1 MDATRSASSI
11 TVWHTS
17 ASMGFG
23 GLEIRMLEE
32 AAQFQAR
39 GYDLTF
45 VCNRGA
51 QLAQHAQ
58 AQGIATVTLPMRQS
72 YEVLSMIR
80 FWKLLGGRRVDVLHT
95 HTSKDHWIC
104 GPAARLRG
112 VPIVRTR
119 HIGTPVK
126 TNPFSS
132 LIYTSLSDRI
142 LTSSAD
148 TRTDLLRIPNLR
160 PEHVIEIPAGIDLN
174 RFTPTVSGSAVL
186 KEFSLDPQQP
196 VIGYVS
202 RLERGKGFRYLMEAA
217 PAILSRWPHAQFLF
231 VGDGPPWDRQTADE
245 LLDRLNLR
253 RQTLLAGFRAD
264 VPECLAA
271 MTCLVFPSFKIEGT
285 PQVLLQAMAMAKPI
299 VATRVGGI
307 PNLITDGETGTL
319 ITPQDPAEVARA
331 VEWVL
336 DHREAAQARADRAR
350 QRVLAEFS
358 LARAIDRTEA
368 VYREL
373 R

>member
-1 MDATRSASSI
+1 
-11 TVWHTS
+11 
-17 ASMGFG
+17 MGFG

-32 AAQFQAR
+32 AAEFKAR
-39 GYDLTF
+39 GYELTF

-51 QLAQHAQ
+51 QLAERAQ
-58 AQGIATVTLPMRQS
+58 TQGIATVTLSMRQS
-72 YEVLSMIR
+72 YELPSMLR
-80 FWKLLGGRRVDVLHT
+80 FWKLLGRHKVDVLHT

-119 HIGTPVK
+119 HIGTPIK
-126 TNPFSS
+126 TNPLSS

-142 LTSSAD
+142 LTSSGD
-148 TRTDLLRIPNLR
+148 TRRDLLRIPSLR

-174 RFTPTVSGSAVL
+174 RFAPTVSGGDVL
-186 KEFSLDPQQP
+186 KEFGLDPTQP

-202 RLERGKGFRYLMEAA
+202 RLERGKGFRYVMEAA
-217 PAILSRWPHAQFLF
+217 PAILARWPHAKFLF
-231 VGDGPPWDRQTADE
+231 IGDGPPWDRQTADE

-253 RQTLLAGFRAD
+253 SHTVLAGFRTD

-307 PNLITDGETGTL
+307 PHLLTDGETGTL
-319 ITPQDPAEVARA
+319 IGPEDPAAVADA
-331 VEWVL
+331 VLWMLE
-336 DHREAAQARADRAR
+336 HREAAQTRADRAR
-350 QRVLAEFS
+350 QRVLADFS